1 MATITIYQS
10 PSDMEGPDEE
20 AELVRRIHK
29 YGASGG
35 AQYYRLEKWV
45 VRFTRDGREGE
56 RLVHEDQIPE
66 HMRVEHC
73 EGDSTRSTF
82 LPPYS

>member
-10 PSDMEGPDEE
+10 PSDMKDPDEE
-20 AELVRRIHK
+20 AELIRRIHK
-29 YGASGG
+29 YSRNGV
-35 AQYYRLEKWV
+35 QFHRLEKWV
-45 VRFTRDGREGE
+45 VRFTRDGRQGE

-66 HMRVEHC
+66 DMRVEHH
-73 EGDSTRSTF
+73 EGDSTWSNF